1 MAELINTPNT
11 NIPLGS
17 APKTAPEIPNAV
29 NISPMIAVTTN
40 EMTNVMIISPTYVTM
55 HSNHPIS
62 SIASFISLNANA
74 FENAPSL
81 YAM

>member
-1 MAELINTPNT
+1 MNIELGL
-11 NIPLGS
+11 IPKI
-17 APKTAPEIPNAV
+17 AVERPNAV
-29 NISPMIAVTTN
+29 NIIPIIAETTN
-40 EMTNVMIISPTYVTM
+40 KITKVMIINPKKVAM

-62 SIASFISLNANA
+62 SMTSFISLIANA